1 MEDIKQIPR
10 KLLEMKTTLLE
21 MKEILHEVAGKWEIV
36 EEMVGEL
43 EDKVI
48 ETIQNE
54 TQGEKNMDKKKKMAS
69 VICGSLSGLIH
80 MQLTPQKEMRENKDK
95 NNVWRNNG

>member
-1 MEDIKQIPR
+1 M
-10 KLLEMKTTLLE
+10 
-21 MKEILHEVAGKWEIV
+21 
-36 EEMVGEL
+36 EEMIGEL

-54 TQGEKNMDKKKKMAS
+54 TQGEKNMDKKKMAS

-95 NNVWRNNG
+95 NNV